1 MADFKKI
8 GVEIVAEVKDAV
20 ASVKKFSNAVKDAQ
34 NQKIDNNNAAA
45 VQKVGNA
52 ADKATGSVD
61 NLTKSTTGLQSQLLK
76 IKALAATAVVTTI
89 AGIGVA
95 AVKASGEMELLRQGL
110 AFTLGESDT
119 SKLIKGIKGIGEA
132 SAYDTN
138 QLIPMSRAW
147 INMGE
152 NAEQTLTR
160 IRKLVDLG
168 SAFGLTADEIER
180 ANLALSQMAAAGKIN
195 AADMMQLTNA
205 NIPAW
210 KMLAES
216 MGLTVAQVR
225 DLAAKG
231 ELAEEAIS
239 KLWDSFS
246 DKTEGAAATLA
257 NTLMGQVS
265 NIQET
270 IANSMASTGEIIRT
284 GLNLD
289 EILSDVGEAVQ
300 GVKTHLENINAAAKS
315 IGLKDAI
322 VAELNGISPAAGAA
336 ADAIISGFT
345 GVKNII
351 VENAGLIRGLI
362 ETILLV
368 KGTLVTITAVT
379 VAFEALCTTIKGL
392 SVATKIFAAM
402 ELSIHGVKA
411 AMIELA
417 AVMNVHPI
425 VLAITL
431 VSAVLVALYHNWDA
445 VKEIAGNAMN
455 AMRGIAADACGVVV
469 KLLEGL
475 SVGVVNVGNAFIDM
489 AKSVLPDWANDS
501 LSVIGDMV
509 SKASAML
516 KSLADYA
523 RSVMGDIQSAISEHE
538 ALKRYEGVNT
548 DVNIVPGS
556 DPNKDFII
564 PQRPNPKQIAK
575 PGGSPAVG
583 FKSGGGSS
591 GALSAVNEELKAV
604 EALVKKYADAA
615 KQKVNLVK
623 SAMELAR
630 VNVAMLTS
638 DARKTEEQR
647 IKLEALKI
655 AHDEVLDGYDSELRI
670 AQKIGDTTARE
681 RTIAA
686 IQKQIAA
693 ENQLYD
699 ARVRSTNFEFNLGQ
713 NQEST
718 QSLLDKILGDPESAA
733 AKIKDITKKLEE
745 DLNDLDIVQSGDEES
760 KLTGLAALLSKAPED
775 LEEELAQKNQSITDF
790 IEQRKVEL
798 SEMAKAQIDQ
808 AKATESWGNT
818 TVRYATMVGD
828 AMGNAMYDF
837 ISGAKSGKDALA
849 DFVSGLLKAAA
860 QLLTRWISLF
870 AIFSIVG
877 EPALAARN
885 ASAAVF
891 GAYDGKVN
899 LKKAE
904 GGFISGA
911 GTSTSDSIPA
921 MLSNGEYVIRAAAV
935 RNIGV
940 PTLNALNTG
949 KYHFANGGYVGDQKM
964 APAIS
969 GGTVMFNV
977 TALDADSFKTML
989 RNGYMDVIRQELFNA
1004 DREFVTEAGVWDG

>member
-20 ASVKKFSNAVKDAQ
+20 ASIKKFSNAVKDAQ

-52 ADKATGSVD
+52 ADKSAGSVD
-61 NLTKSTTGLQSQLLK
+61 KLTKSTTGLQSQLAK

-119 SKLIKGIKGIGEA
+119 SKLINGIKGIGEA

-152 NAEQTLTR
+152 NAEQALTR

-168 SAFGLTADEIER
+168 SAFGLTADEVER
-180 ANLALSQMAAAGKIN
+180 ANLALSQMSAAGKIN

-225 DLAAKG
+225 DLASKG

-289 EILSDVGEAVQ
+289 EILSDVGEGVQ

-322 VAELNGISPAAGAA
+322 VAELNGISPVAGAA
-336 ADAIISGFT
+336 ANAIMSGFT

-392 SVATKIFAAM
+392 SVATETFAAM

-411 AMIELA
+411 AVIALTA
-417 AVMNVHPI
+417 AMNVNPI

-431 VSAVLVALYHNWDA
+431 MSAVLVALYHNWDA
-445 VKEIAGNAMN
+445 VKEIAGDAMN
-455 AMRGIAADACGVVV
+455 TMRGIAADACGVVV

-475 SVGVVNVGNAFIDM
+475 SVGVVNVGNAFLDM

-501 LSVIGDMV
+501 LSVIGGMV

-538 ALKRYEGVNT
+538 ALKKSKET
-548 DVNIVPGS
+548 DRDQKKDLNIPL
-556 DPNKDFII
+556 PPK
-564 PQRPNPKQIAK
+564 PNPKPIAT

-583 FKSGGGSS
+583 FKPGGGSS

-604 EALVKKYADAA
+604 ESLVKKYADAA

-686 IQKQIAA
+686 IQKQIKA

-699 ARVRSTNFEFNLGQ
+699 AKVRSTSFEFNLGQ

-718 QSLLDKILGDPESAA
+718 QGLLDKVLGDPESAA
-733 AKIKDITKKLEE
+733 TKIKDITKKLEE

-808 AKATESWGNT
+808 AKATESWGNV

-877 EPALAARN
+877 DPALAARN

-911 GTSTSDSIPA
+911 GTSMSDSIPA

-949 KYHFANGGYVGDQKM
+949 RYRFANGGLVGSQGFR
-964 APAIS
+964 APNFDNNLTLNVNAIDAASFTSYLRGAGGRVLKQFLFDS
-969 GGTVMFNV
+969 G
-977 TALDADSFKTML
+977 
-989 RNGYMDVIRQELFNA
+989 
-1004 DREFVTEAGVWDG
+1004 REFATESGVW